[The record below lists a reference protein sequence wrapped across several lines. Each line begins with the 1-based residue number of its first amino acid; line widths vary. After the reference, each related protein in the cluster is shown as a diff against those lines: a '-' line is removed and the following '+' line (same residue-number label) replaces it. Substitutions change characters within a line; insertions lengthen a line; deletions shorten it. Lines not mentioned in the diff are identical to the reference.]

1 MRCFER
7 THSIE
12 KVSIFPAR
20 SKTFLTKP
28 VVGCS
33 ELRSFKQLFI
43 DTEVLLEVLR
53 EKQCRNG
60 YEGRRPRRQL
70 VLGLCTVIS
79 RWINSPDLPRTGLT
93 VRFSRRVSRGCNVAR
108 HSLLSAQE
116 VRPLLWQCDHSTGI
130 RRKIARLVARSDV
143 V

>member
-20 SKTFLTKP
+20 SMTSLTKP
-28 VVGCS
+28 VVGGS
-33 ELRSFKQLFI
+33 EVRSFNQLFT

-60 YEGRRPRRQL
+60 YEGPRPRRQR
-70 VLGLCTVIS
+70 VLGLRTVIS
-79 RWINSPDLPRTGLT
+79 RWINSPGLPRRGLT
-93 VRFSRRVSRGCNVAR
+93 VRFSRHASRGCNVAR

-116 VRPLLWQCDHSTGI
+116 VRPLLWLCDHSTGI
-130 RRKIARLVARSDV
+130 RRRIAKLVARSDV